1 MQITNYSNFRK
12 HLKTYMD
19 HCVENNDAIII
30 NRDDSGSLV
39 LLPLEKYKEID
50 ETEYLLSQK
59 IYANEV
65 LQTFKK
71 MKGKTTEILTPETY
85 TKRYGK

>member
-12 HLKTYMD
+12 NLKTFMD
-19 HCVENNDAIII
+19 NCVENNDAIII
-30 NRDDSGSLV
+30 NREENGSLV

-59 IYANEV
+59 LYASEV
-65 LQTFKK
+65 LKTFQE
-71 MKGKTTEILTPETY
+71 MKSKSPDVLTPETY
-85 TKRYGK
+85 AKKYGK

>member
-12 HLKTYMD
+12 NLKTFMD
-19 HCVENNDAIII
+19 SCVENNDAIII
-30 NRDDSGSLV
+30 NREDSGSLV

-59 IYANEV
+59 LYANEV
-65 LQTFKK
+65 LKTFKQ
-71 MKGKTTEILTPETY
+71 MKAKTKEILTPETY
-85 TKRYGK
+85 ANKYGK

>member
-12 HLKTYMD
+12 HLKSYMD
-19 HCVENNDAIII
+19 SCVENNDAIII

-50 ETEYLLSQK
+50 ETEFLLSRK
-59 IYANEV
+59 EHADEV
-65 LQTFKK
+65 LKTFNR
-71 MKGKTTEILTPETY
+71 MKANGTEILTPETY
-85 TKRYGK
+85 EKLYGK